1 MFIYSYDLVVYSNF
15 SFFDDSLAL
24 GVAPSFELINKPFN
38 FFRAF
43 LNTFRD
49 RFSFRSDISGIYI
62 YCGLF
67 GMGKTYSAVRDIIE
81 LKIKG
86 FNIYSNFSLKFQDGR
101 LNSWKD
107 ILSIPPN
114 SVIFIDEVSDT
125 FNSRAWSKMPRQI
138 FGYFVQNRKLNI
150 RIVCTAQ
157 MFDEVDKSI
166 RNKAKYVIDCHKL
179 GRFAWNN
186 YYLVSKYNLKKKKPE
201 RRVFYDIQDYFSN
214 YYDTYELVKS
224 LSSSEFDSDS

>member
-1 MFIYSYDLVVYSNF
+1 MFIYGYDSFTTLDF
-15 SFFDDSLAL
+15 SFSDSSFVL
-24 GVAPSFELINKPFN
+24 GEVPIYPLVNKKFN
-38 FFRAF
+38 FFRALF
-43 LNTFRD
+43 NTFKD
-49 RFSFRSDISGIYI
+49 KAIKSDISGIYI

-67 GMGKTYSAVRDIIE
+67 GMGKTYSAVRDILD

-86 FNIYSNFSLKFQDGR
+86 YKVFSNFSLTFQDGR
-101 LNSWKD
+101 LISWQD
-107 ILSIPPN
+107 ILNVPPN
-114 SVIFIDEVSDT
+114 SIIFIDEISDT

-166 RNKAKYVIDCHKL
+166 RNKAKYVIDCKKV

-186 YYLVSKYNLKKKKPE
+186 YYLVSNYCIKKRKPE
-201 RRVFYDIQDYFSN
+201 KRVFYDIQDYFIN
-214 YYDTYELVKS
+214 YYNTFELVKS
-224 LSSSEFDSDS
+224 LGSSENESDS